1 MSAAELPEVLP
12 RKRPDVLVADF
23 DTELVVLVPEE
34 RKAHRLDAGLSL
46 ILSSC
51 DGVTTA
57 VELISEVAADTGDE
71 HADLERWLGN
81 GLAELAGLKVL
92 VGSADD
98 VAETL
103 TTNEPT

>member
-1 MSAAELPEVLP
+1 MTGAQLPAVLP
-12 RKRPDVLVADF
+12 LKRADVLVADF

-51 DGVTTA
+51 DGVMPA
-57 VELISEVAADTGDE
+57 AELIAEVAADTGDT
-71 HADLERWLGN
+71 HVDLERWLLN
-81 GLAELAGLKVL
+81 GLAELAALKVL
-92 VGSADD
+92 VRSADD

-103 TTNEPT
+103 TTDEST